1 MRRVDT
7 FYQIHIHKPTETDT
21 QEELQ
26 EEMSPLQKN
35 SNIKLCELHRSEG
48 PPSKNLQTINAVEV
62 VEKRGLSCTIG
73 GNVNWYNPME
83 NNMVTS

>member
-26 EEMSPLQKN
+26 EEMSPLQKI
-35 SNIKLCELHRSEG
+35 SNIKLCELHKSEG
-48 PPSKNLQTINAVEV
+48 PPSKNLQTISAVEV
-62 VEKRGLSCTIG
+62 VEKREPSYTVG
-73 GNVNWYNPME
+73 GNIN
-83 NNMVTS
+83 